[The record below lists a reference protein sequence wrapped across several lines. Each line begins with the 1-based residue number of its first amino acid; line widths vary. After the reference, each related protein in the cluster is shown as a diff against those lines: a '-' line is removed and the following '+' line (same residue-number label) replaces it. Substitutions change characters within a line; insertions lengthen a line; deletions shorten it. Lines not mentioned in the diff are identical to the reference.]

1 MISTVQAF
9 ALSHRGKATS
19 DVTFN
24 SEDGPEA
31 YSNPSAYSRLQSYS
45 EVARELRGP
54 EFDPFTE
61 PIDGEA
67 LMRAGGG
74 KKNGRYL
81 IADSLVDTAT
91 TPTLAEVRARSTQ
104 SSPAIRPRPTAVQAQ
119 LDALQVFIRPSLI
132 YNMFYLCSNPLIICV
147 RHGCKRRW
155 TRGCRPSGRRARGWS
170 ESISRGRRVINT
182 GWTRPFSTCQVW
194 D

>member
-1 MISTVQAF
+1 MQSAAHGGQEISTVQAY
-9 ALSHRGKATS
+9 ALSHKGKAKS

-24 SEDGPEA
+24 SEDGPES
-31 YSNPSAYSRLQSYS
+31 YSNPSAYSRLRSYC

-67 LMRAGGG
+67 IMRAGGG
-74 KKNGRYL
+74 KKSGRYL

-91 TPTLAEVRARSTQ
+91 TPTLAEIRARSTQ

-119 LDALQVFIRPSLI
+119 LDALQVFIRPKLI
-132 YNMFYLCSNPLIICV
+132 QNMFDLSSNPWSIC
-147 RHGCKRRW
+147 
-155 TRGCRPSGRRARGWS
+155 
-170 ESISRGRRVINT
+170 
-182 GWTRPFSTCQVW
+182 
-194 D
+194 